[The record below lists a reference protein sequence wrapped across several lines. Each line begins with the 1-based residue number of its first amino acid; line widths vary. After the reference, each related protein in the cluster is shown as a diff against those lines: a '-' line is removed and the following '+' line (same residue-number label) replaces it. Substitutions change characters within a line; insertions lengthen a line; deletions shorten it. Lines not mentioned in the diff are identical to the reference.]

1 MFFKKRVKKQKGS
14 KMRRIS
20 LQLGKEVAEINLPD
34 NTEILSTELPKPL
47 SDPAFFIQK
56 ALENSI
62 GSPSL
67 DKIIEQK
74 LKKNAQAKAV
84 IVISDNTRPV
94 PYNGKAGILWPIIE
108 RLLAKNISP
117 DRILILV
124 ATGTHRPLTAKE
136 LREMLDP
143 RVFEYK
149 IQIKNH
155 NCRDKNNLI
164 YLGKTIRGSSVYI
177 NQDYITADIKIL
189 TGLVETH
196 FMAGASGGRKSICP
210 GLIGEESIYIFH
222 GAPMLNSPKASDLI
236 LDGNPCH
243 QEALEVAKKAGAD
256 YILNVTLDQNYK
268 ITGVFAGDLEEAH
281 KQAVNQIKKNVAI
294 PIEKEYDVVITH
306 AGFVGINHYQ
316 GAKAAVVAIPAL
328 KPNGKLIMI
337 ANNNDR
343 DLIGSEK
350 YKTALHLLKII
361 GAKQFNHLILSPD
374 WTFIPDQWQV
384 QMWTRLFF
392 KTPPEN
398 FIYYSPR
405 LSFNDYKI
413 IPGIDGNM
421 FLPANKRYKGTLK
434 DISQIIESAIDK
446 IDKEFKVNG
455 KKGFNIAFLSD
466 GPYGVPIKI

>member
-1 MFFKKRVKKQKGS
+1 MKRVS
-14 KMRRIS
+14 I
-20 LQLGKEVAEINLPD
+20 QLEKEAVEINLPG
-34 NTEILSTELPKPL
+34 NTEILSADQPKPL

-62 GSPSL
+62 DSPSL

-74 LKKNAQAKAV
+74 LKKNPEAKAV
-84 IVISDNTRPV
+84 VVISDNTRPV
-94 PYNGKAGILWPIIE
+94 PYKGEAGILWPIIE
-108 RLLAKNISP
+108 RLLAKDISN

-124 ATGTHRPLTAKE
+124 ATGTHRPLIAKE
-136 LREMLDP
+136 LREILDP
-143 RVFEYK
+143 RVFDYE
-149 IQIKNH
+149 IPIKNH
-155 NCRDKNNLI
+155 NCRDKNNLT
-164 YLGKTIRGSSVYI
+164 YLSKTNRGSSVYI
-177 NQDYITADIKIL
+177 NRDYMKADIKIL

-222 GAPMLNSPKASDLI
+222 GAPMLASLKSSDLI
-236 LDGNPCH
+236 IDDNPCH
-243 QEALEVAKKAGAD
+243 QEALEIAKKAGAD
-256 YILNVTLDQNYK
+256 YILNVTLDQNFK
-268 ITGVFAGDLEEAH
+268 ITGVFAGDLEKAH
-281 KQAVNQIKKNVAI
+281 EQAVKQIKKYVTI
-294 PIEKEYDVVITH
+294 PLDKEYDIVITH

-316 GAKAAVVAIPAL
+316 AAKAAVIAIPAL

-337 ANNNDR
+337 ANNNDK

-350 YKTALHLLKII
+350 YKTVLHLLKII

-392 KTPPEN
+392 KIPPEN

-405 LSFNDYKI
+405 LSFNNYKI
-413 IPGIDGNM
+413 IPGLDGNM

-434 DISQIIESAIDK
+434 DISQIIKSAIDK
-446 IDKEFKVNG
+446 IDEEFKVKG
-455 KKGFNIAFLSD
+455 KKGFNVAFLSD

>member
-1 MFFKKRVKKQKGS
+1 MEK
-14 KMRRIS
+14 IS
-20 LQLGKEVAEINLPD
+20 MQLEKESVEINLPD
-34 NTEILSTELPKPL
+34 NTEILSTKQPKPL
-47 SDPAFFIQK
+47 SNPAFFIQK
-56 ALENSI
+56 ALEFPI

-74 LKKNAQAKAV
+74 LKKNPQAKAV

-108 RLLAKNISP
+108 KLLTKNISN

-124 ATGTHRPLTAKE
+124 ATGTHRPLSEKE
-136 LREMLDP
+136 LREILDP
-143 RVFEYK
+143 RVFDYR
-149 IQIKNH
+149 IPIKNH
-155 NCRDKNNLI
+155 NCRDKNNLA
-164 YLGKTIRGSSVYI
+164 YLGKTIRGSSIHI
-177 NQDYITADIKIL
+177 NRAYTEADIKIL

-222 GAPMLNSPKASDLI
+222 GAPMLASPKANDLI
-236 LDGNPCH
+236 INDNPCH

-256 YILNVTLDQNYK
+256 YILNVTLDQDFK
-268 ITGVFAGDLEEAH
+268 LTGVFAGDLEKAH
-281 KQAVNQIKKNVAI
+281 EQAVKQIKKYVTL
-294 PIEKEYDVVITH
+294 PLDKEYDIVITH
-306 AGFVGINHYQ
+306 AGFVGINQYQ
-316 GAKAAVVAIPAL
+316 TAKAAVVAIPAL
-328 KPNGKLIMI
+328 KSNGKLIMI
-337 ANNNDR
+337 ANNNDK

-350 YKTALHLLKII
+350 YRAVLHLLKII
-361 GAKQFNHLILSPD
+361 EAKQFKHLILSPD

-392 KTPPEN
+392 KIPPEN

-413 IPGIDGNM
+413 IPGLDGNM
-421 FLPANKRYKGTLK
+421 FLPANKRYRGTLK

-446 IDKEFKVNG
+446 IAKEFKVNG
-455 KKGFNIAFLSD
+455 KKGFTITFLSD
-466 GPYGVPIKI
+466 GPYGVLLKN

>member
-1 MFFKKRVKKQKGS
+1 MK
-14 KMRRIS
+14 RIS
-20 LQLGKEVAEINLPD
+20 IKLGKEIVEVNLPD
-34 NTEILSTELPKPL
+34 NTEILSTEQPKPL
-47 SDPAFFIQK
+47 SNPAFFIQK
-56 ALENSI
+56 ALKDSI
-62 GSPSL
+62 SSPSL
-67 DKIIEQK
+67 DQIMEQK
-74 LKKNAQAKAV
+74 LKKNPQAKTV

-94 PYNGKAGILWPIIE
+94 PYKGKAGILWPIIE
-108 RLLAKNISP
+108 KLLAKNISNE
-117 DRILILV
+117 RILILV
-124 ATGTHRPLTAKE
+124 ATGTHRPLTEKE
-136 LREMLDP
+136 LREMLDT
-143 RVFEYK
+143 RVFDYK
-149 IQIKNH
+149 IPIKNH
-155 NCRDKNNLI
+155 NCQDKNNLA
-164 YLGKTIRGSSVYI
+164 YLGKTNRGSSVYI
-177 NQDYITADIKIL
+177 NGDYMAADIKIL

-222 GAPMLNSPKASDLI
+222 GAPMLASPKASDLI
-236 LDGNPCH
+236 VEDGNPCH

-256 YILNVTLDQNYK
+256 YILNVTLDQDFK

-281 KQAVNQIKKNVAI
+281 KQAVNKIKKNVAI

-337 ANNNDR
+337 ANNNDK

-350 YKTALHLLKII
+350 YKTVLHLLKII

-392 KTPPEN
+392 KIPPEN

-413 IPGIDGNM
+413 IPGIDGNI

-434 DISQIIESAIDK
+434 DISQIIESAINK
-446 IDKEFKVNG
+446 IDKEFKLKG
-455 KKGFNIAFLSD
+455 KRGFNISFLSD
-466 GPYGVPIKI
+466 GPYGIPIKI